1 MKRCRGGGT
10 WIAML
15 MLVVLPTLTS
25 GQESKAVEREYP
37 FSAVAVKAAL
47 QQLGAYRGARL
58 PALEGFIKMER
69 AEIPRYERPYY
80 EFKIELTPVAT
91 NQTRVRAKAN
101 VSAWYADQQGKDSGY
116 QAFESNGR
124 LETDL
129 LDRLNDFLASN
140 GSVLAVDVHSLEKQ
154 IAAVRQQ
161 RADAEHHVAQ
171 LEKQVRELQVFKDQ
185 ASSKEYS
192 WVPKAGAAILSAPR
206 NVAAILLRAEPEDE
220 FEVLESRGTWLR
232 VGLENANSGWIRSS
246 QVRSRV
252 SPSTT
257 AETPESAPDFA
268 TIREIV
274 SPFTG
279 EWARLKGKRVL
290 YLWARP
296 EGSILN
302 VAAGKKRRF
311 AQYVFMER
319 YRRASHSSQNPV
331 EGIVVIFLDQRGGV
345 AAASLKDIGRW
356 VEGSLS
362 RVAFLK
368 KCSFDPP
375 GAFED
380 SQISGKTT
388 P

>member
-1 MKRCRGGGT
+1 MKRCGGT
-10 WIAML
+10 WIPML

-37 FSAVAVKAAL
+37 FSAVNVKLAL
-47 QQLGAYRGARL
+47 QQLGAYTGARL
-58 PALEGFIKMER
+58 PALEGFIKTVR
-69 AEIPRYERPYY
+69 AETPRYERPYY
-80 EFKIELTPVAT
+80 EFKIELTPVANNRT
-91 NQTRVRAKAN
+91 LVRAKAN
-101 VSAWYADQQGKDSGY
+101 VSAWYTDPQGKDSGY

-140 GSVLAVDVHSLEKQ
+140 GSILTVDIHSLEKQ

-161 RADAEHHVAQ
+161 RADAEHYVAQ

-185 ASSKEYS
+185 VSSKEYVS
-192 WVPKAGAAILSAPR
+192 VPKAGAAILSEPR
-206 NVAAILLRAEPEDE
+206 NTAAVLLRAETEDD

-232 VGLENANSGWIRSS
+232 VGLANANSGWIRSS

-252 SPSTT
+252 FPSTT
-257 AETPESAPDFA
+257 TEAPESAPDFL
-268 TIREIV
+268 TIREII

-296 EGSILN
+296 EGSTLN
-302 VAAGKKRRF
+302 VVAGKKRRF
-311 AQYVFMER
+311 VQYIFMQR
-319 YRRASHSSQNPV
+319 YRQASHSSQEPV

-345 AAASLKDIGRW
+345 AAASLTDIGRW

-362 RVAFLK
+362 RIAFLK
-368 KCSFDPP
+368 NCSFDPP

-380 SQISGKTT
+380 LPINAKTT